1 MKKDMRASAA
11 PVALNPAAMADER
24 SAVAV
29 AFEAVRSSFDKFCL
43 IAGIE
48 ALQELLQEEAS
59 AVCGERHQRHDGR
72 QGRRWGETRSQVAF
86 HGGRIG
92 VDRPRVRSREGQQ
105 ELVLPSWAAAQ
116 DEDWLGQ
123 WAMNQM
129 LINVST
135 RKFRRSV
142 RLPGGDVG
150 SISGDGT
157 SKSAVSRKFVAL
169 SNAKLREWLAS
180 DLSKLDLLAIQIDG
194 LHISDELI
202 LVAAVGID
210 GRGEKHPLGLVEGA
224 TENAATVQ
232 ALLDNLVERGL
243 DPAGVWLFIIDGAKA
258 LSKAIRRT
266 FGKDTPIQRCQV
278 HKARNITERLP
289 KPLHAAV
296 RKTLRQAW
304 EQDDALKAERLVRN
318 LARRLEK
325 DWPGISATILEG
337 MEEILCVVRL
347 GLPQD
352 LRRSLAC
359 TNIIEN
365 MNGTIRQVTRNVKR
379 WRDASMALRWT
390 AAGMMEAKKGFRRL
404 KAYKQLPKLRDAL
417 LALKAARATILADH
431 SNLANRG
438 EAA

>member
-1 MKKDMRASAA
+1 
-11 PVALNPAAMADER
+11 VGDEPD
-24 SAVAV
+24 A
-29 AFEAVRSSFDKFCL
+29 
-43 IAGIE
+43 
-48 ALQELLQEEAS
+48 
-59 AVCGERHQRHDGR
+59 
-72 QGRRWGETRSQVAF
+72 
-86 HGGRIG
+86 
-92 VDRPRVRSREGQQ
+92 
-105 ELVLPSWAAAQ
+105 
-116 DEDWLGQ
+116 
-123 WAMNQM
+123 
-129 LINVST
+129 VST

-289 KPLHAAV
+289 KSLHASV
-296 RKTLRQAW
+296 RRTLRQAW
-304 EQDDALKAERLVRN
+304 EMDDAAKAERLVRN

-337 MEEILCVVRL
+337 LEEILCVVRL

-390 AAGMMEAKKGFRRL
+390 AAGMMEASKGFRRL

-417 LALKAARATILADH
+417 LALRTARAAT
-431 SNLANRG
+431 LANHSGLANTG